1 MGVRTPGEF
10 GSREPGGGD
19 GVVGPLPGQQFSV
32 ELGDLEPAGGDLIE
46 LLGVGPVGPFEVAM
60 EFGGAV
66 PPAGL
71 ALAVGSGCAPP
82 GRWKPTFL
90 PSQEHDQLVLPP
102 ARILPPELE
111 HPRGPLRGPS
121 GLPPPVGPVLPG
133 GQILRIVAALPAIEG
148 LPTDP
153 ELAAGQGGVV

>member
-82 GRWKPTFL
+82 GRWKPTF
-90 PSQEHDQLVLPP
+90 PP
-102 ARILPPELE
+102 VAVTR
-111 HPRGPLRGPS
+111 
-121 GLPPPVGPVLPG
+121 PVGPSP
-133 GQILRIVAALPAIEG
+133 RAD
-148 LPTDP
+148 T
-153 ELAAGQGGVV
+153 AAGAGAPARPT